1 MKLTVLFSGMMLAA
15 LLAGSAQA
23 QASATPKAALDKA
36 AKKQT
41 VEAIT
46 VLLDSNYVFPET
58 ARKMNQLVKK
68 NLSSGKYSKITDPEE
83 LAVRLT
89 EDLRS
94 VSHDLHL
101 NVRYEPGQIAAMRA
115 DTQKNQV
122 PPELT
127 KMWQRINYGFVKAEY
142 LPGNV
147 GYLELKA
154 FTDPK
159 LPEAGQAAVSAM
171 NFLANSKAV
180 IFDLR
185 KNGGGHPEMIQL
197 LSSFLLTEP
206 THLNDIYER
215 PGNTTQQ
222 YWSLPYIPGTRRPEV
237 PVYILTSSYT
247 FSGAEEFSNNLKELK
262 RATIVGEKTGGGAH
276 PVDFKIVNDLFTI
289 SLPFGRAINPVSKS
303 NWEGTGVIP
312 HVQVPADSA
321 FNAAYL
327 MALDTL
333 LKSPADQQ
341 DKQDLKNTR
350 LLKQAEFSNY
360 IVSDEKLRSYAGNY
374 GARTIAYEQGQLF
387 LLRPQRPK
395 VKLLPVSDASF
406 MVDVIGGK
414 VDFIISPEGKITGMD
429 HTRPNGEVLR
439 SGKNQ

>member
-1 MKLTVLFSGMMLAA
+1 MKLTVFLSEVMFMA

-23 QASATPKAALDKA
+23 QTPTKAALDKTL
-36 AKKQT
+36 KKQT
-41 VEAIT
+41 IEAIT

-58 ARKMNQLVKK
+58 AKKMNQLVLK
-68 NLSSGKYSKITDPEE
+68 NLRSGKYNKINDPEE
-83 LAVRLT
+83 LAGHLT

-115 DTQKNQV
+115 DTQSNQI
-122 PPELT
+122 PPELI
-127 KMWQRINYGFVKAEY
+127 KSWQRINFGFAKAEY

-159 LPEAGQAAVSAM
+159 LHEAGQAAISAM
-171 NFLANSKAV
+171 NYLANAQAI

-197 LSSFLLTEP
+197 LSSFLFAEP

-222 YWSLPYIPGTRRPEV
+222 YWSLPYIPGSRRPDV
-237 PVYILTSSYT
+237 PVYILTSNYT
-247 FSGAEEFSNNLKELK
+247 FSAAEEFSNNLKELK
-262 RATIVGEKTGGGAH
+262 RATIVGENTGGGAH

-289 SLPFGRAINPVSKS
+289 SLPFGRAINPISKS
-303 NWEGTGVIP
+303 NWEGIGVAP
-312 HVQVPADSA
+312 QVKVPADSA
-321 FNAAYL
+321 FNTAYL

-333 LKSPADQQ
+333 IAKASDPLDRQSLKI
-341 DKQDLKNTR
+341 TR
-350 LLKQAEFSNY
+350 LLKIAEFGNFR
-360 IVSDEKLRSYAGNY
+360 VPEEKLKDYAGNY
-374 GARTIAYEQGQLF
+374 GTRIIIYQQGQLY
-387 LLRPQRPK
+387 LARNGRPGY
-395 VKLLPVSDASF
+395 KLFPVSDASF
-406 MVDVIGGK
+406 IADIAGARI
-414 VDFIISPEGKITGMD
+414 DFILSPEGRATAMD
-429 HTRPNGEVLR
+429 FTRPNGEITR
-439 SGKNQ
+439 NGKNQ

>member
-1 MKLTVLFSGMMLAA
+1 MKPIMFLAEVMMVAMLT
-15 LLAGSAQA
+15 GSVHAQ
-23 QASATPKAALDKA
+23 SSPKVVLDKA
-36 AKKQT
+36 IKKQT

-46 VLLDSNYVFPET
+46 VMLDSNYVFPET
-58 ARKMNQLVKK
+58 ARKMNQLVQK
-68 NLSSGKYSKITDPEE
+68 NLRSGKYNKITDPEE
-83 LAVRLT
+83 LAGRLT

-115 DTQKNQV
+115 DTQSNQV
-122 PPELT
+122 PPELM
-127 KMWQRINYGFVKAEY
+127 KSWQRINYGFAKAEY

-159 LPEAGQAAVSAM
+159 LHEAGQAAISAM
-171 NFLANSKAV
+171 NYLANAQAV

-197 LSSFLLTEP
+197 LSSFLFAGP

-222 YWSLPYIPGTRRPEV
+222 YWSLPYIPGSRRPDV
-237 PVYILTSSYT
+237 PVYILTSNYT
-247 FSGAEEFSNNLKELK
+247 FSAAEEFSNNLKELK
-262 RATIVGEKTGGGAH
+262 RATIVGENTGGGAH
-276 PVDFKIVNDLFTI
+276 PVDFKIVNDLFTL

-312 HVQVPADSA
+312 HVKVPADSA

-333 LKSPADQQ
+333 LTTAADPL
-341 DKQDLKNTR
+341 DKQELKNIKM
-350 LLKQAEFSNY
+350 LKQAEFSNY
-360 IVSDEKLRSYAGNY
+360 KVPEEKLSSYAGNY
-374 GARTIAYEQGQLF
+374 GARTIVYDQGQLY
-387 LLRPQRPK
+387 LLRPQRPRT
-395 VKLLPVSDASF
+395 KLLPVTDVSF
-406 MVDVIGGK
+406 MIDVIGGK
-414 VDFIISPEGKITGMD
+414 IDFILSPEGKITGMD
-429 HTRPNGEVLR
+429 YARP
-439 SGKNQ
+439 SGDTSRFERN

>member
-1 MKLTVLFSGMMLAA
+1 MKLTVFLSEVMLMA
-15 LLAGSAQA
+15 LLAGSVQA
-23 QASATPKAALDKA
+23 QTPAKVALDKTL
-36 AKKQT
+36 KKQT
-41 VEAIT
+41 IEEIT

-58 ARKMNQLVKK
+58 AKKMNQLVLK
-68 NLSSGKYSKITDPEE
+68 NLRSGKYNKITDPEE
-83 LAVRLT
+83 LAGRLT

-115 DTQKNQV
+115 DTQSNQV
-122 PPELT
+122 PPELM
-127 KMWQRINYGFVKAEY
+127 KSWQRINYGFAKAEY

-159 LPEAGQAAVSAM
+159 LHEAGQAAISAM
-171 NFLANSKAV
+171 NYLANAQAI

-197 LSSFLLTEP
+197 LSSFLFAEP

-222 YWSLPYIPGTRRPEV
+222 YWSLPYIPGSRRPDV
-237 PVYILTSSYT
+237 PVYILTSNYT
-247 FSGAEEFSNNLKELK
+247 FSAAEEFSNNLKELK
-262 RATIVGEKTGGGAH
+262 RATIVGENTGGGAH
-276 PVDFKIVNDLFTI
+276 PVDFKIVNDLFTL

-312 HVQVPADSA
+312 HVKVPADSA
-321 FNAAYL
+321 FNTAYL

-333 LKSPADQQ
+333 ITKASDPLDRQGLKS
-341 DKQDLKNTR
+341 TR
-350 LLKQAEFSNY
+350 LLKIAEFGNY
-360 IVSDEKLRSYAGNY
+360 RVAEEKLKDYAGSY
-374 GARTIAYEQGQLF
+374 GTRIIIYQQGQLY
-387 LLRPQRPK
+387 LARNGRPGY
-395 VKLLPVSDASF
+395 KLFPVSDASF
-406 MVDVIGGK
+406 IADITGVRI
-414 VDFIISPEGKITGMD
+414 DFILSPEGRATALD
-429 HTRPNGEVLR
+429 FTRPNGEITR

>member
-1 MKLTVLFSGMMLAA
+1 MKPKMFLAEIILA
-15 LLAGSAQA
+15 VLLAGSAQA
-23 QASATPKAALDKA
+23 QTPTKVALDKTL
-36 AKKQT
+36 KKQT
-41 VEAIT
+41 IEAIT

-58 ARKMNQLVKK
+58 AKKMNKLVLK
-68 NLSSGKYSKITDPEE
+68 NLRSGKYNKITDPEE
-83 LAVRLT
+83 LAGRLT

-101 NVRYEPGQIAAMRA
+101 NVRYEPGQIAVMRA
-115 DTQKNQV
+115 DTLKNQV

-127 KMWQRINYGFVKAEY
+127 KSWQRINYGFVKTEY

-147 GYLELKA
+147 GYLELRA

-159 LPEAGQAAVSAM
+159 LPEAGQAAISAM
-171 NFLANSKAV
+171 NYLANSKAI

-197 LSSFLLTEP
+197 LSSFLFAEP

-222 YWSLPYIPGTRRPEV
+222 YWTLPYIPGSRRPDV
-237 PVYILTSSYT
+237 PVYILTSNYT
-247 FSGAEEFSNNLKELK
+247 FSAAEEFSNNLKELK
-262 RATIVGEKTGGGAH
+262 RATIVGENTGGGAH

-303 NWEGTGVIP
+303 NWEGTGVAP
-312 HVQVPADSA
+312 HVKVPADSA

-333 LKSPADQQ
+333 LKSAADQQ
-341 DKQDLKNTR
+341 DKQDLKNIR

-360 IVSDEKLRSYAGNY
+360 KVPDEKLRSYAGTY
-374 GARTIAYEQGQLF
+374 GARTIVYEQGQLY
-387 LLRPQRPK
+387 LLRPQRPR
-395 VKLLPVSDASF
+395 VKLLPVSDAGF

-414 VDFIISPEGKITGMD
+414 VDFILSPEGRATALD
-429 HTRPNGEVLR
+429 FTRPNGEVMR
-439 SGKNQ
+439 SEKNQ

>member
-1 MKLTVLFSGMMLAA
+1 MKPKAFLAEIILA
-15 LLAGSAQA
+15 VLLAGSAQA
-23 QASATPKAALDKA
+23 QTPAKVDLDKTL
-36 AKKQT
+36 KKQT
-41 VEAIT
+41 IEAIT
-46 VLLDSNYVFPET
+46 ILLDSNYVFPET
-58 ARKMNQLVKK
+58 AKKMNQLVLK
-68 NLSSGKYSKITDPEE
+68 NLRSGKYNQITDPDE
-83 LAVRLT
+83 LAGRLT

-115 DTQKNQV
+115 DTQSNQV
-122 PPELT
+122 PPELI
-127 KMWQRINYGFVKAEY
+127 KSWQRINYGFAKEEY

-159 LPEAGQAAVSAM
+159 LHEAGQAAISAM
-171 NFLANSKAV
+171 NYLANAQAL

-197 LSSFLLTEP
+197 LSSFLFAEP

-222 YWSLPYIPGTRRPEV
+222 YWSLPYIPGSRRPDV
-237 PVYILTSSYT
+237 PVYILTSNYT
-247 FSGAEEFSNNLKELK
+247 FSAAEEFSNNLKELK
-262 RATIVGEKTGGGAH
+262 RATIVGENTGGGAH
-276 PVDFKIVNDLFTI
+276 PVDFKIVNDLFTL

-312 HVQVPADSA
+312 HVKVPADSA
-321 FNAAYL
+321 FNTAYL

-333 LKSPADQQ
+333 LKSASAQQ
-341 DKQDLKNTR
+341 DKQDLKNIR

-360 IVSDEKLRSYAGNY
+360 KVPEEKLRSYAGNY
-374 GARTIAYEQGQLF
+374 GARTIVYEQGQLF
-387 LLRPQRPK
+387 LLRPQRPR

-406 MVDVIGGK
+406 MIDVIGGK
-414 VDFIISPEGKITGMD
+414 MDFIQSPEGKITGMD
-429 HTRPNGEVLR
+429 YTRP
-439 SGKNQ
+439 SGDTSRFERN

>member
-1 MKLTVLFSGMMLAA
+1 MKLTVFLSKVMLMA

-23 QASATPKAALDKA
+23 QAPAKVALDKTL
-36 AKKQT
+36 KKQT
-41 VEAIT
+41 IEAVT

-58 ARKMNQLVKK
+58 TKKMNQLVLK
-68 NLSSGKYSKITDPEE
+68 NLRSGKYDKITDPEE
-83 LAVRLT
+83 LAGRLT

-115 DTQKNQV
+115 DTLKNQV

-127 KMWQRINYGFVKAEY
+127 KSWQRINYGFVKAEY

-147 GYLELKA
+147 GYLELRA

-159 LPEAGQAAVSAM
+159 LPEAGQAAISAM
-171 NFLANSKAV
+171 NYLANAQAV

-197 LSSFLLTEP
+197 LSSFLFAEP

-222 YWSLPYIPGTRRPEV
+222 YWTLPYIPGSRRPDV
-237 PVYILTSSYT
+237 PVYILTSNYT
-247 FSGAEEFSNNLKELK
+247 FSAAEEFSNNLKELK

-276 PVDFKIVNDLFTI
+276 PVDFKIVNDLFTL

-312 HVQVPADSA
+312 HVKVPADSA

-333 LKSPADQQ
+333 LKSTADQQ
-341 DKQDLKNTR
+341 DKQDLKNIR

-360 IVSDEKLRSYAGNY
+360 KVPDEKLRSYAGNY
-374 GARTIAYEQGQLF
+374 GTRAIAYEQGQLF
-387 LLRPQRPK
+387 LLRPQRPR
-395 VKLLPVSDASF
+395 VKLLPVSDSSF
-406 MVDVIGGK
+406 MIDVLGGRIE
-414 VDFIISPEGKITGMD
+414 FIPGPDGKITGMD
-429 HTRPNGEVLR
+429 YTRPNGEVLR
-439 SGKNQ
+439 YGKNQ

>member
-1 MKLTVLFSGMMLAA
+1 MKKMIFVVLTLSALML
-15 LLAGSAQA
+15 LVVTVFGQ
-23 QASATPKAALDKA
+23 PMPIIRLDSKI
-36 AKKQT
+36 KIQT
-41 VEAIT
+41 VDSISS
-46 VLLDSNYVFPET
+46 LLDSNYVFPET
-58 ARKMNQLVKK
+58 ARKMNQLVQK
-68 NLSSGKYSKITDPEE
+68 NLRSGKYNKITDPEE
-83 LAVRLT
+83 LAGRLT

-101 NVRYEPGQIAAMRA
+101 NVRYEPGQIAVMRA
-115 DTQKNQV
+115 DTLKNQV

-127 KMWQRINYGFVKAEY
+127 KSWQRINYGFVKVEY

-147 GYLELKA
+147 GYLELKV

-159 LPEAGQAAVSAM
+159 LPEAGQAAISAM
-171 NFLANSKAV
+171 NYLANSQAI

-197 LSSFLLTEP
+197 LSSFLFAEP

-222 YWSLPYIPGTRRPEV
+222 YWSLPYIPGSRRPDV
-237 PVYILTSSYT
+237 PVYILTSNYT

-262 RATIVGEKTGGGAH
+262 RATIVGENTGGGAH

-289 SLPFGRAINPVSKS
+289 SLPFGRAINPISKS

-312 HVQVPADSA
+312 HVKAPADSA
-321 FNAAYL
+321 FNIAYL

-333 LKSPADQQ
+333 IKSAADNQ
-341 DKQDLKNTR
+341 DKQDLNNIR
-350 LLKQAEFSNY
+350 LLKQAEFSNFK
-360 IVSDEKLRSYAGNY
+360 VSNEKLRSYAGNY
-374 GARTIAYEQGQLF
+374 GTRTIVYENDLIYM
-387 LLRPQRPK
+387 LRPNRPR

-406 MVDVIGGK
+406 MIDVLGGQ
-414 VDFIISPEGKITGMD
+414 VNFVLSPEGKVTGLD
-429 HTRPNGEVLR
+429 YIRP
-439 SGKNQ
+439 SGDVARFERK

>member
-1 MKLTVLFSGMMLAA
+1 MKLTVFLSEVMLMA
-15 LLAGSAQA
+15 LLAVSAQA
-23 QASATPKAALDKA
+23 QTPAKITLDKTL
-36 AKKQT
+36 KKQT
-41 VEAIT
+41 IEAIT

-58 ARKMNQLVKK
+58 AKKMDQLVLK
-68 NLSSGKYSKITDPEE
+68 NLRSGKYNKINDPEE
-83 LAVRLT
+83 LAGRLT

-115 DTQKNQV
+115 DTQSNQV
-122 PPELT
+122 PPELM
-127 KMWQRINYGFVKAEY
+127 KSWQRINYGFAKAEY

-159 LPEAGQAAVSAM
+159 LHEAGQAAISAM
-171 NFLANSKAV
+171 NYLANAQAI

-197 LSSFLLTEP
+197 LSSFLFAEP

-222 YWSLPYIPGTRRPEV
+222 YWSLPYIPGSRRPDV
-237 PVYILTSSYT
+237 PVYILTSNYT
-247 FSGAEEFSNNLKELK
+247 FSAAEEFSNNLKELK
-262 RATIVGEKTGGGAH
+262 RATIVGENTGGGAH
-276 PVDFKIVNDLFTI
+276 PVDFKIVNDLFTL

-312 HVQVPADSA
+312 HVKVPADSA
-321 FNAAYL
+321 FNTAYL

-333 LKSPADQQ
+333 ITKASDALDRQSLKS
-341 DKQDLKNTR
+341 TR
-350 LLKQAEFSNY
+350 LLKIAEFGNY
-360 IVSDEKLRSYAGNY
+360 RVPEEKLKDYAGSY
-374 GARTIAYEQGQLF
+374 GTKIIIYQQGQLY
-387 LLRPQRPK
+387 LARNGRPGY
-395 VKLLPVSDASF
+395 KLFPVSDASF
-406 MVDVIGGK
+406 IADITGVRI
-414 VDFIISPEGKITGMD
+414 DFILSPEGRATALD
-429 HTRPNGEVLR
+429 FTRPNGEITR